1 MPVCSRIPSRTGDMK
16 VWRNRD
22 GRRGR
27 PWPLEREGPA
37 PEVWEGFTGPDRL
50 CQEYTKGTFA
60 DNRDFSKE
68 HQLPGCQPFS
78 SSFRTVW
85 ADTTRFAAS

>member
-1 MPVCSRIPSRTGDMK
+1 MLCLSDDYLFYPTAGVQERNVRIRICNNPVIEHMPVCSRIPSRTVDMM

-27 PWPLEREGPA
+27 PWPREREGPA

-50 CQEYTKGTFA
+50 RQA
-60 DNRDFSKE
+60 
-68 HQLPGCQPFS
+68 
-78 SSFRTVW
+78 
-85 ADTTRFAAS
+85 

>member
-1 MPVCSRIPSRTGDMK
+1 MLCISGDYLFCSTAGVQERNVSIRICNNPVIEHVPVCNRIPCRTGDMM

-27 PWPLEREGPA
+27 PWPREREGPA

-50 CQEYTKGTFA
+50 RQA
-60 DNRDFSKE
+60 
-68 HQLPGCQPFS
+68 
-78 SSFRTVW
+78 
-85 ADTTRFAAS
+85 